1 MTHQQ
6 RTVPPM
12 DELSLAD
19 QLAKADELLY
29 QPCDETWIADT
40 SRIEGDGYIEAGSI
54 MQPYVDRLK
63 AASPEDFK
71 RQRRYMRLL
80 SILLPEL
87 KTWLQTWE
95 LGRSFESVYTEAQR
109 LTYKHLKHLTSEQ
122 ETWMEALLAEDE
134 QQPSME
140 KRTLRSQ
147 VVPMLS
153 ALFTQ
158 EERQALADIAA
169 QGMSEGVLQM
179 VQVKPTPPVAV

>member
-6 RTVPPM
+6 QTVPPM
-12 DELSLAD
+12 DDPILVA
-19 QLAKADELLY
+19 QLAKVDALLY
-29 QPCDETWIADT
+29 QPCDEAWVAETI
-40 SRIEGDGYIEAGSI
+40 RIEGDGYIEAGAM
-54 MQPYVDRLK
+54 MQPYVDRLR

-80 SILLPEL
+80 AILLPEL

-109 LTYKHLKHLTSEQ
+109 RIYEHLKQPTPEQ
-122 ETWMEALLAEDE
+122 TAWMEALLAEEE
-134 QQPSME
+134 QQLPMAA
-140 KRTLRSQ
+140 RQVRSQ

-153 ALFTQ
+153 SLLTQ
-158 EERQALADIAA
+158 DDQQALADIAA

-179 VQVKPTPPVAV
+179 FQVDTTPPIAV